1 MKLST
6 RTRYGIRA
14 VLELAEN
21 YGNGPLRLK
30 IIAQRQEISVKYLEQ
45 LMTVLRS
52 AGFVRSIRGS
62 KGGYLLAKAPEK
74 ITISDVFHCL
84 EGSVVTVEC
93 VENESYCPRTNDCIA
108 RQVWTEVH
116 KAVMGVLQSITLQN
130 LVDRA
135 KNNKGLSDIGFE
147 NEKEQINLQ
156 ENGKTN

>member
-21 YGNGPLRLK
+21 YGTGPLKLK

-74 ITISDVFHCL
+74 IKISDVFHCL
-84 EGSVVTVEC
+84 EGPVVTVDC
-93 VENESYCPRTNDCIA
+93 VENKNYCTRTNDCVA
-108 RQVWTEVH
+108 RQVWVEVQR
-116 KAVMGVLQSITLQN
+116 AIMGVLQSITLQN

-135 KNNKGLSDIGFE
+135 KNNKVSDY
-147 NEKEQINLQ
+147 QI
-156 ENGKTN
+156 